1 MVLYRYKDKGGVTM
15 KASENN
21 FLKFLSG
28 MKQFLIPIYQRKYSW
43 KDEQC
48 EQLWHDIMQA
58 ADNSTGHFVGSV
70 VYIEREIY
78 TISAIPQLLVIDGQQ
93 RLTTISLLL
102 MALSKRLSAENLVV
116 NDNITGKKIKNYYLV
131 NNDEEDT
138 ELYYRLVLTDSDN
151 SFYKALLE
159 DVSCDDEDNQV
170 IENYRFFEDKIN
182 TLDASKLAKL
192 YEGLSKLLVVDIALE
207 RGKDNP
213 QLIFESLNSTG
224 LDLSQTDLIRNYL
237 LMDLEPKEQNKLYM
251 NYWSK
256 IERRFYLVN
265 DAKLF
270 DRFMR
275 DYLTIKT
282 EKIPN
287 IDHIYKDF
295 KKYVFEEKIA
305 VAGLLEELEFY
316 SKCYLAITSQKD
328 VTNKQIQ
335 KQLFDITKLK
345 VDVSYPFILE
355 AYADLL
361 RDKLTE
367 DDFIQLLKLVE
378 SYVLRRS
385 ICNVATNGLNKAFVT
400 LLKEVD
406 KNAYLESF
414 KVALV
419 TKKGSSRYPNDAE
432 FIREFKTRN
441 MYKMRNLRFL
451 LEKIENYNRKE
462 PISIADFTIE
472 HVMPQNEKISA
483 EWQKELGPDYL
494 TVHQNYLHTI
504 GNLTLTAYNS
514 SLSDKPFEMKKR
526 TEKGFLK
533 SPLFLNES
541 IAHAPQWNKE
551 SIERRA
557 ELLVKEALV
566 IWFYPHVDQVTI
578 DKYQPAKQVDQQ
590 IDFESFKDRFTETTL
605 NLYEQLKEKII
616 AIDPATIK
624 ISYTKRYIAFK
635 AITNFVDVIPYKKK
649 LKLTLN
655 FPFEE
660 VIAPTNMT
668 RDITNV
674 GSWGNGDVEITIE
687 KLDQITPAF
696 EIVKQAY
703 EYQIK

>member
-1 MVLYRYKDKGGVTM
+1 MVLYRHKDKGSVTM

-43 KDEQC
+43 RDEQC
-48 EQLWHDIMQA
+48 EQLWHDIIQA

-78 TISAIPQLLVIDGQQ
+78 TVSAIPQLLVIDGQQ

-131 NNDEEDT
+131 NSDEEDT
-138 ELYYRLVLTDSDN
+138 DLYYRLVLTDTDN

-159 DVSCDDEDNQV
+159 GTPYDDEDNRV
-170 IENYRFFEDKIN
+170 IENYRFFEDKI
-182 TLDASKLAKL
+182 TMLDVSQLAKL

-237 LMDLEPKEQNKLYM
+237 LMDLEPKEQNKMYM
-251 NYWSK
+251 NYWRK
-256 IERRFYLVN
+256 IENRFNSAN

-295 KKYVFEEKIA
+295 KKYVFENKIA

-328 VTNKQIQ
+328 VTNKQIE

-355 AYADLL
+355 AYADLI
-361 RDKLTE
+361 RAKLTE

-385 ICNVATNGLNKAFVT
+385 ICNIATNGLNKAFVT

-406 KNAYLESF
+406 KDTYLESF
-414 KVALV
+414 KVALL

-432 FIREFKTRN
+432 FIREFKNRN

-462 PISIADFTIE
+462 PISIVDFTIE
-472 HVMPQNEKISA
+472 HVMPQNEKISVD
-483 EWQKELGPDYL
+483 WQKELGPDYL
-494 TVHQNYLHTI
+494 NVHQNYLHTI
-504 GNLTLTAYNS
+504 GNLTLTAYNP
-514 SLSDKPFEMKKR
+514 SLSDKSFTLKKS

-541 IAHAPQWNKE
+541 IAHAAQWNKE
-551 SIERRA
+551 SIENRA
-557 ELLVKEALV
+557 ELLVNKALV
-566 IWFYPHVDQVTI
+566 IWSYPYIDQVTM
-578 DKYQPAKQVDQQ
+578 DKYQPAKEVDKE
-590 IDFESFKDRFTETTL
+590 IDFESFNDRFTQTTL
-605 NLYEQLKEKII
+605 NLYELLKEKII

-660 VIAPTNMT
+660 VIDPTNMT

-687 KLDQITPAF
+687 KFDQITPAF

>member
-1 MVLYRYKDKGGVTM
+1 MVLYGYKSEGGVTM

-43 KDEQC
+43 QDEQC

-78 TISAIPQLLVIDGQQ
+78 TVSAIPQLLVIDGQQ

-159 DVSCDDEDNQV
+159 DMPYDDEDNRI

-182 TLDASKLAKL
+182 TLDAAQLAKL

-256 IERRFYLVN
+256 IERRFNSVN

-462 PISIADFTIE
+462 PVSIADFTIE

-483 EWQKELGPDYL
+483 EWQKELGSDYL
-494 TVHQNYLHTI
+494 TVHQIYLHTI
-504 GNLTLTAYNS
+504 GNLTLTAYNP
-514 SLSDKPFEMKKR
+514 SLSDKSFALKKS

-541 IAHAPQWNKE
+541 IAQATQWNKE
-551 SIERRA
+551 TIENRA
-557 ELLVKEALV
+557 ELLVKKALV
-566 IWFYPHVDQVTI
+566 IWAYPNVNQITI
-578 DKYQPAKQVDQQ
+578 DKYQPTKQADQE
-590 IDFESFKDRFTETTL
+590 IDFESFNDRFTQTTL

-616 AIDPATIK
+616 EIDPSTIK

-660 VIAPTNMT
+660 VIDPTNMT

-687 KLDQITPAF
+687 KPDQITPAF

>member
-1 MVLYRYKDKGGVTM
+1 M

-43 KDEQC
+43 QDEQC

-78 TISAIPQLLVIDGQQ
+78 TVSAIPQLLVIDGQQ

-102 MALSKRLSAENLVV
+102 MALSKRLTAENITV
-116 NDNITGKKIKNYYLV
+116 NENITGKKIKNYFLV

-138 ELYYRLVLTDSDN
+138 ELYYRLVLTDLDDSV
-151 SFYKALLE
+151 YKAML
-159 DVSCDDEDNQV
+159 DNTPFDDEENRI
-170 IENYRFFEDKIN
+170 IENYRLFEEKIYI
-182 TLDASKLAKL
+182 LDATQLAKL
-192 YEGLSKLLVVDIALE
+192 YEGLTKLLVVDIALE

-237 LMDLEPKEQNKLYM
+237 LMDLEPKDQNRLYA
-251 NYWSK
+251 NYWRK
-256 IERRFYLVN
+256 IEKRLNSAN

-287 IDHIYKDF
+287 IDNIYKDF
-295 KKYVFEEKIA
+295 KKYVVEEKIA

-316 SKCYLAITSQKD
+316 SKCYLAITYQKD
-328 VTNKQIQ
+328 VSNKQIK
-335 KQLFDITKLK
+335 KQLLDITKLK

-361 RDKLTE
+361 RAKLTE
-367 DDFIQLLKLVE
+367 DELVILLKLIE

-385 ICNVATNGLNKAFVT
+385 ICNIATNALNKAFVT

-406 KNAYLESF
+406 KSAYVESF
-414 KVALV
+414 MVALV
-419 TKKGSSRYPNDAE
+419 MKKGSSRYPNDAE

-441 MYKMRNLRFL
+441 MYKMRNLRYL
-451 LEKIENYNRKE
+451 LEKIENFNRKE

-472 HVMPQNEKISA
+472 HVMPQNENISS
-483 EWQKELGPDYL
+483 EWQNELGSDYL
-494 TVHQNYLHTI
+494 TVHQTYLHTI
-504 GNLTLTAYNS
+504 GNLTLTAYNPA
-514 SLSDKPFEMKKR
+514 LSDKSFALKKS
-526 TEKGFLK
+526 TDKGFLK

-541 IAHAPQWNKE
+541 IAQSDKWDKR
-551 SIERRA
+551 SIEHRA
-557 ELLVKEALV
+557 DLLVKKALT
-566 IWFYPHVDQVTI
+566 IWTYPVVDQTTI
-578 DKYQPAKQVDQQ
+578 NKYQANKQIEQEL
-590 IDFESFKDRFTETTL
+590 DFDSFNDRFTDITFHL
-605 NLYEQLKEKII
+605 FKQLQEKIL
-616 AIDPATIK
+616 AIDPTTIK
-624 ISYTKRYIAFK
+624 ISYKKRYIAFK

-660 VIAPTNMT
+660 VIDPTNMA

-674 GSWGNGDVEITIE
+674 GSSGNGDVEVTINNSN
-687 KLDQITPAF
+687 QIQPAF
-696 EIVKQAY
+696 EIIKQAY

>member
-1 MVLYRYKDKGGVTM
+1 MVLYGYKSNGGVKM

-43 KDEQC
+43 QDEQC

-58 ADNSTGHFVGSV
+58 AGNSTGHFVGSV

-78 TISAIPQLLVIDGQQ
+78 TVSAIPQLLVIDGQQ

-159 DVSCDDEDNQV
+159 DMPYDDEDNRV

-182 TLDASKLAKL
+182 TLDAAQLAKL

-256 IERRFYLVN
+256 IERRFNSVN

-328 VTNKQIQ
+328 VTNKNIQ

-432 FIREFKTRN
+432 FTREFKTRN

-483 EWQKELGPDYL
+483 DWEKELGSDYL
-494 TVHQNYLHTI
+494 TVHQIYLHTI
-504 GNLTLTAYNS
+504 GNLTLTAYNP
-514 SLSDKPFEMKKR
+514 SLSDKSFALKKS

-541 IAHAPQWNKE
+541 IAQATQWNKE
-551 SIERRA
+551 TIENRA
-557 ELLVKEALV
+557 ELLVKKALV
-566 IWFYPHVDQVTI
+566 IWAYPNVNQITI
-578 DKYQPAKQVDQQ
+578 DKYQPTKQADQG
-590 IDFESFKDRFTETTL
+590 IDFESFNDRFTQTTL
-605 NLYEQLKEKII
+605 NLYKQLKEKII
-616 AIDPATIK
+616 AIDPSTIK

-660 VIAPTNMT
+660 VIDPTNMT

-687 KLDQITPAF
+687 KPDQITPAF

>member
-1 MVLYRYKDKGGVTM
+1 M

-43 KDEQC
+43 QDEQC

-78 TISAIPQLLVIDGQQ
+78 TVSAIPQLLVIDGQQ

-102 MALSKRLSAENLVV
+102 MALSKRLSTENLVV
-116 NDNITGKKIKNYYLV
+116 NDNITGKKLKNYYLV

-138 ELYYRLVLTDSDN
+138 DLYYRLVLTDSDD
-151 SFYKALLE
+151 SFYKALL
-159 DVSCDDEDNQV
+159 DDTPFDDEDNRV
-170 IENYRFFEDKIN
+170 IENYRLFEEKIN
-182 TLDASKLAKL
+182 MLDASQLAKL

-237 LMDLEPKEQNKLYM
+237 LMDLEPQEQNKLYM
-251 NYWSK
+251 HYWSK
-256 IERRFYLVN
+256 IEKRFNSAN

-295 KKYVFEEKIA
+295 KKYVFENKIV
-305 VAGLLEELEFY
+305 VASLVDELEFY
-316 SKCYLAITSQKD
+316 SKCYLAITSPKD

-335 KQLFDITKLK
+335 KHLFNISKLK

-361 RDKLTE
+361 RFKLTE
-367 DDFIQLLKLVE
+367 DDFIELLKLIE
-378 SYVLRRS
+378 TYVLRRS
-385 ICNVATNGLNKAFVT
+385 ICNVATNSLNKVFVA

-406 KNAYLESF
+406 KDAYLESI
-414 KVALV
+414 KVALI

-451 LEKIENYNRKE
+451 LEGIENYNRKE

-472 HVMPQNEKISA
+472 HVMPQNENISSD
-483 EWQKELGPDYL
+483 WQKELGSDYL
-494 TVHQNYLHTI
+494 VVHQNYLHTI

-514 SLSDKPFEMKKR
+514 SLSDKSFTLKKS

-541 IAHAPQWNKE
+541 IAQAAYWNKE
-551 SIERRA
+551 SIENRA
-557 ELLVKEALV
+557 GLLVKKALV
-566 IWFYPHVDQVTI
+566 IWSYPDIDQQTI
-578 DKYQPAKQVDQQ
+578 DKYQPAKQVDQE
-590 IDFESFKDRFTETTL
+590 IDFESFNNRFSKTTL
-605 NLYEQLKEKII
+605 HLYEQLKEQII
-616 AIDPATIK
+616 SIDPATIK
-624 ISYTKRYIAFK
+624 ISYTKLYIAFK
-635 AITNFVDVIPYKKK
+635 TITNFVDVIPYKSK
-649 LKLTLN
+649 LKLILN

-660 VIAPTNMT
+660 VIDPTNIA

-687 KLDQITPAF
+687 NPDQITPAL
-696 EIVKQAY
+696 EIIKQAY

>member
-1 MVLYRYKDKGGVTM
+1 M

-43 KDEQC
+43 QDEQC
-48 EQLWHDIMQA
+48 EQLWHDIIQA

-78 TISAIPQLLVIDGQQ
+78 TVSAVPQLLVIDGQQ

-102 MALSKRLSAENLVV
+102 LALSKRLTADNITL

-138 ELYYRLVLTDSDN
+138 DLYYRLILTDFDD
-151 SFYKALLE
+151 SFYKALLNNTPF
-159 DVSCDDEDNQV
+159 DDEENRI
-170 IENYRFFEDKIN
+170 IENYLMFEEKIDA
-182 TLDASKLAKL
+182 LDASELAKL
-192 YEGLSKLLVVDIALE
+192 YEGLSRLLVVDIALE

-237 LMDLEPKEQNKLYM
+237 LMDLEPKEQNKLYL

-256 IERRFYLVN
+256 IEKRFNSNN
-265 DAKLF
+265 DTKLF

-287 IDHIYKDF
+287 IHNIYKDF
-295 KKYVFEEKIA
+295 KSYVLEENIA

-316 SKCYLAITSQKD
+316 SKCYLAITYQKD
-328 VTNKQIQ
+328 MSNKQIQ
-335 KQLFDITKLK
+335 KHLLNITKLK

-361 RDKLTE
+361 RAKMTE
-367 DDFIQLLKLVE
+367 NEFIMLLKLIE

-406 KNAYLESF
+406 KDTYIESF

-441 MYKMRNLRFL
+441 MYKMRNLRYL
-451 LEKIENYNRKE
+451 LEQIENFNRKE

-472 HVMPQNEKISA
+472 HVMPQNENISN
-483 EWQKELGPDYL
+483 EWQNELGPDYL
-494 TVHQNYLHTI
+494 TVHQTYLHTI
-504 GNLTLTAYNS
+504 GNLTLTAYNP
-514 SLSDKPFEMKKR
+514 SLSDKPFALKKS
-526 TEKGFLK
+526 TDKGFLK

-541 IAHAPQWNKE
+541 IAQSNLWNKT
-551 SIERRA
+551 SIENRA
-557 ELLVKEALV
+557 ELLVQKALT
-566 IWFYPHVDQVTI
+566 IWSFPIVDQATI
-578 DKYQPAKQVDQQ
+578 DKYQPNKQLEQEL
-590 IDFESFKDRFTETTL
+590 DFKSFDNRFTNTTL
-605 NLYEQLKEKII
+605 TFYEKLQEKII
-616 AIDPATIK
+616 AIDPASIK
-624 ISYTKRYIAFK
+624 VSYMKRYIAFK

-660 VIAPTNMT
+660 VIDPTNMS
-668 RDITNV
+668 RDITNI
-674 GSWGNGDVEITIE
+674 GSWGNGDVEVTIE
-687 KLDQITPAF
+687 KTEHIQPAF
-696 EIVKQAY
+696 EIIKQAY